1 MILGFALVLT
11 LLQVGV
17 SFAVPP
23 NIINQADLN
32 ELERSV
38 DVLQNYFHEMHTT
51 DEREFA
57 SQQQHPTRRRP
68 DTANAP
74 EVHTANEREF
84 ASQQHQP
91 RCRHPDTTD
100 TQLGNTP
107 LPVHI
112 QDYNSGLFLQYT
124 PNNDYQVVIER
135 YNSANIYQQWYVIQ
149 SNYFPDYYVI
159 ANSTAT
165 DPSTRVIT
173 ANNDATSPL
182 YLEVMSTGINLS
194 QLWSFRQPS
203 LTSVKNY
210 VIANAN
216 AGLVMNV
223 HNSYTAPGTEIR
235 VYFRN
240 NDRNQQFFFRG

>member
-1 MILGFALVLT
+1 MQSTFIQSLTIAIPLSQKMILGLALVLP

-51 DEREFA
+51 DEHEFA

-74 EVHTANEREF
+74 EVHTANEREFSASQQQQPRRRPDINAPEVHATNEREF

-124 PNNDYQVVIER
+124 PNSDYQVVIEK

-149 SNYFPDYYVI
+149 SNYFPDYYI
-159 ANSTAT
+159 CN
-165 DPSTRVIT
+165 REF
-173 ANNDATSPL
+173 
-182 YLEVMSTGINLS
+182 YC
-194 QLWSFRQPS
+194 
-203 LTSVKNY
+203 
-210 VIANAN
+210 
-216 AGLVMNV
+216 
-223 HNSYTAPGTEIR
+223 H
-235 VYFRN
+235 
-240 NDRNQQFFFRG
+240 